1 MIDIEYYYKKP
12 KDEYFD
18 ELKSVCIKFWETYDD
33 QFGYATEK
41 INRIKDLENSASNY
55 MMMVKMFHQLNWEVL
70 AELLSLE
77 VRNDISIRLNAGV
90 ESVETDFFNIWGKNE
105 AKEKYGKLD
114 YYVKIR

>member
-1 MIDIEYYYKKP
+1 MIKIEYYYKQP
-12 KDEYFD
+12 KQEYFD
-18 ELKSVCIKFWETYDD
+18 ELKSACIKFWGAFDN

-41 INRIKDLENSASNY
+41 INSIKDLENNSTNY

-90 ESVETDFFNIWGKNE
+90 ESVETDFFNIWGTNK
-105 AKEKYGKLD
+105 AKEQYGSD
-114 YYVKIR
+114 FKI

>member
-1 MIDIEYYYKKP
+1 MINIEYYYKQP
-12 KDEYFD
+12 KQEYFD
-18 ELKSVCIKFWETYDD
+18 ELKSACIKFWGAFDN

-41 INRIKDLENSASNY
+41 INSIKDLENNSTNY

-90 ESVETDFFNIWGKNE
+90 ESVETDFFNIWGTNK
-105 AKEKYGKLD
+105 AKEQYGSD
-114 YYVKIR
+114 FKI

>member
-1 MIDIEYYYKKP
+1 MINIEYYYKQP
-12 KDEYFD
+12 KQEYFD
-18 ELKSVCIKFWETYDD
+18 ELKKACIKFWRAFDD

-41 INRIKDLENSASNY
+41 INSIKDLENNSTNY

-90 ESVETDFFNIWGKNE
+90 ESVETDFFNIWGTNK
-105 AKEKYGKLD
+105 AKELYGRD
-114 YYVKIR
+114 FKI

>member
-1 MIDIEYYYKKP
+1 MIDIEYYYKQP
-12 KDEYFD
+12 KQEYFD
-18 ELKSVCIKFWETYDD
+18 ELKSACIKFWRAFDD

-41 INRIKDLENSASNY
+41 INSIKDLENNSTNY

-90 ESVETDFFNIWGKNE
+90 ESVETDFFNIWGTNE
-105 AKEKYGKLD
+105 AKEQYGSNF
-114 YYVKIR
+114 KI

>member
-1 MIDIEYYYKKP
+1 MIDIKYYYKQP
-12 KDEYFD
+12 KQEYFD
-18 ELKSVCIKFWETYDD
+18 ELKGVCIKAWGLFDD

-41 INRIKDLENSASNY
+41 INQIKDLENNYSNY

-90 ESVETDFFNIWGKNE
+90 ESVETDFFNIWGTNE
-105 AKEKYGKLD
+105 AKEKYGNL
-114 YYVKIR
+114 

>member
-1 MIDIEYYYKKP
+1 MINIEYYYKQP
-12 KDEYFD
+12 KQEYFD
-18 ELKSVCIKFWETYDD
+18 ELKKACIKFWRAFDD

-41 INRIKDLENSASNY
+41 INSIKDLENNSTNY

-90 ESVETDFFNIWGKNE
+90 ESVETDFFNIWGTNK
-105 AKEKYGKLD
+105 AKELYGSNF
-114 YYVKIR
+114 KI

>member
-1 MIDIEYYYKKP
+1 MIDIKYYYKQP
-12 KDEYFD
+12 KQEYFD
-18 ELKSVCIKFWETYDD
+18 ELKLACIKFWGAFDN

-41 INRIKDLENSASNY
+41 INSIKDLENNSTNY

-90 ESVETDFFNIWGKNE
+90 ESVETDFFNIWGTNK
-105 AKEKYGKLD
+105 AKEQYGSD
-114 YYVKIR
+114 FKI

>member
-1 MIDIEYYYKKP
+1 MIDIEYYYKQP
-12 KDEYFD
+12 KQEYFD
-18 ELKSVCIKFWETYDD
+18 ELKSACITVWGVFDD

-41 INRIKDLENSASNY
+41 INSIKDLENNSTNY

-90 ESVETDFFNIWGKNE
+90 ESVETDFFNIWGTNK
-105 AKEKYGKLD
+105 AKEQYGSD
-114 YYVKIR
+114 FKI